1 MVFVSHRVK
10 ECCFITSG
18 WRCTASHS
26 CSAARTSTA
35 PPTPTT
41 HQRMHAG
48 CNSRGVYAEG
58 LVHTPQT
65 RVAASDTHATAPLAF
80 AAISPPASAPA
91 PAGAPTPAPRD
102 VAGWLI
108 RPSTTGCR
116 TKRSTLLPFL
126 RAAALATLPPNLAQ
140 LGGET
145 SRKVA
150 VFGGQRLISSLRWAM
165 KHSPAWKAALDRCGS
180 SYDTTKFRSFEDPS

>member
-1 MVFVSHRVK
+1 MVCSPSPCSVVDNVVVFVSHRVK

-102 VAGWLI
+102 VAGWQI

-126 RAAALATLPPNLAQ
+126 RAAALANFFTALE
-140 LGGET
+140 GGTKPFTAPVVQCERQVREST
-145 SRKVA
+145 CANGTKGLLHCRIVPMRRK
-150 VFGGQRLISSLRWAM
+150 
-165 KHSPAWKAALDRCGS
+165 
-180 SYDTTKFRSFEDPS
+180 